1 MPALTC
7 QIHTLY
13 DTQHLAD
20 GVAVWL
26 AACGHSYQTLCLSG
40 DLGAG
45 KSEFCR
51 QLLKSYYQD
60 MTLEVPSPTFTL
72 VQTYSPDEQSGG
84 CAECWHMDLYRLNDA
99 DEIWALGLEQA
110 LSTAHCLIEWPEK
123 IAPFLEDDILIPHRL
138 EIYICHDDTAP
149 DARRVSITCR
159 SSEPLEHL
167 YRCCTT
173 LSGCP
178 HLEMHS
184 DEG

>member
-13 DTQHLAD
+13 DTQRLAD

-51 QLLKSYYQD
+51 QLIQSYYQD

-72 VQTYSPDEQSGG
+72 VQTYSPNEQSGG
-84 CAECWHMDLYRLNDA
+84 CAECWHMDLYRLQDP
-99 DEIWALGLEQA
+99 EEVFALGVEDA
-110 LSTAHCLIEWPEK
+110 FIEAACLVEWPEIMGDFWPK
-123 IAPFLEDDILIPHRL
+123 RAIMIAIERAEDESRSLHI
-138 EIYICHDDTAP
+138 EAP
-149 DARRVSITCR
+149 DAFI
-159 SSEPLEHL
+159 EKLENQI
-167 YRCCTT
+167 RNKA
-173 LSGCP
+173 P
-178 HLEMHS
+178 HLLQAIVK
-184 DEG
+184 